1 LSGTRAIHCNC
12 IQEKTYF
19 LFILKKK
26 KGFKLVKCEE
36 SVLLSL
42 QVILSPDAA
51 PPVVRIMDYNKYRYE
66 LQKKKRVQ
74 QRKSAASRKELKMGY
89 NIDQHDYDVRLRAAR
104 KFLKDGNK
112 VKVIVNLKGRENDF
126 RNIAIELIRCFQND
140 IGELATEESK
150 KFRDRNIFITLVPN
164 KVLQKT
170 QEPPRKKDKSAINEV
185 SAGV

>member
-1 LSGTRAIHCNC
+1 
-12 IQEKTYF
+12 
-19 LFILKKK
+19 
-26 KGFKLVKCEE
+26 
-36 SVLLSL
+36 
-42 QVILSPDAA
+42 
-51 PPVVRIMDYNKYRYE
+51 
-66 LQKKKRVQ
+66 
-74 QRKSAASRKELKMGY
+74 MGY